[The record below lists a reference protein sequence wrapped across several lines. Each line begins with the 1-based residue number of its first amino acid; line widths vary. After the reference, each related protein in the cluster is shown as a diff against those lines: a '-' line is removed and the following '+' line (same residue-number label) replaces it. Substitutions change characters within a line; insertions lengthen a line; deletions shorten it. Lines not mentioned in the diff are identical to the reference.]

1 MSELEIVSHEYWKT
15 HSIYHLQSRG
25 YHKLLNDCTRFKS
38 HGFQKMKYRTYPSFV
53 VNDYFHR
60 NRINSVKLRST
71 SSSVKKRV
79 SKKSKYPIRNNNV
92 FKMINRVRADER
104 RRHARKYMLE
114 WWDYD

>member
-1 MSELEIVSHEYWKT
+1 MSELEIFSHEYWKT
-15 HSIYHLQSRG
+15 HSIYYLQSRG
-25 YHKLLNDCTRFKS
+25 YYKLLNDCSRFKS

-92 FKMINRVRADER
+92 FKMINRVRANER
-104 RRHARKYMLE
+104 RRHAREYIWE
-114 WWDYD
+114 DWDYD